1 MFVLINRCSFKCV
14 GLEMI
19 CIYFC
24 IWWRVQSNSMFK
36 FYVQWLLAK
45 WFKPPIFLI
54 SLWTGTLA
62 LCWDFFSF
70 FFSKGLY
77 YSKNVH
83 QIMKTGT
90 PSKFNGHLF
99 PQVWGPWCVKCLT
112 VPTAAYYIFHILTE
126 GCFFSP
132 VYFTEVRRSLKK
144 FKEQAWNYECLIVV
158 VQGTVARSQLR
169 RHM

>member
-1 MFVLINRCSFKCV
+1 MWDIFNAV
-14 GLEMI
+14 
-19 CIYFC
+19 
-24 IWWRVQSNSMFK
+24 VQNGNDLHLFLYLMACYGINSMSSDCWQSGLDHPF
-36 FYVQWLLAK
+36 
-45 WFKPPIFLI
+45 FLI

-112 VPTAAYYIFHILTE
+112 AATAAYYIFHILTE
-126 GCFFSP
+126 GCFFSL
-132 VYFTEVRRSLKK
+132 FTLLRWGAVLKSSRSSL
-144 FKEQAWNYECLIVV
+144 ELWMSYCCCT
-158 VQGTVARSQLR
+158 GDRC
-169 RHM
+169 

>member
-1 MFVLINRCSFKCV
+1 MWDWKWFAFISVFDGMYSQILC
-14 GLEMI
+14 L
-19 CIYFC
+19 
-24 IWWRVQSNSMFK
+24 NSMSSDCWQSDLDHPF
-36 FYVQWLLAK
+36 
-45 WFKPPIFLI
+45 FLI
-54 SLWTGTLA
+54 SLWTGALA
-62 LCWDFFSF
+62 LCWDFFFF

-126 GCFFSP
+126 GCFFFP
-132 VYFTEVRRSLKK
+132 VYFTEVRRSLEK

>member
-1 MFVLINRCSFKCV
+1 MWDILTLSCKM
-14 GLEMI
+14 EMI

-24 IWWRVQSNSMFK
+24 IWWQVQSNYMFK
-36 FYVQWLLAK
+36 IHVQW
-45 WFKPPIFLI
+45 FRPPILFNI
-54 SLWTGTLA
+54 SMDWYSWLVLR
-62 LCWDFFSF
+62 FFFF

-99 PQVWGPWCVKCLT
+99 SQVWGPWCVNVWQPLLLHIT
-112 VPTAAYYIFHILTE
+112 YFIFWQRAV
-126 GCFFSP
+126 FFP

-144 FKEQAWNYECLIVV
+144 FKEQPGIMNVL
-158 VQGTVARSQLR
+158 LLL
-169 RHM
+169 